1 MDNFVHLHLHSEY
14 SLLDGACRIG
24 DIIKRAKEL
33 GQPAVAI
40 TDHGVMYGVIDFYK
54 AAIKEGIKPI
64 IGCEVYVAARTRH
77 DKVFHQDSEH
87 SHLVLLCKDN
97 GGYHNLIKMVSQ
109 AFIDGFYGKPRIDAE
124 LLEKY
129 HGGLIALSACLS
141 GEIPK
146 RLLAGD
152 YEAAKQKAQY
162 YKSLFGAD
170 FYLEL
175 QDHGLS
181 EQKRINPSI
190 VKLSRECG
198 IKLVAT
204 NDVHYLRREDAS
216 LQQVL
221 MCIQMNR
228 TVEDPGRAG
237 FSTDEF
243 FMKSSQ
249 EMRAIFPDEPEAF
262 DNTLKIAEQCDVS
275 FQFGK
280 TILPHFEVPGNVSHE
295 EYLHDMCE
303 KGMYERYGSEPGE
316 AIRRRLNYEL
326 DTINRMGY
334 VDYYLIVHD
343 FVHYAKS
350 VNIPVGPGRGSGA
363 GSLCAYC
370 IGITG
375 IDPIKYNL
383 LFERFLNPER
393 VSMPDF
399 DIDFCY
405 ERRQEVIDYVVR
417 KYGSDHVSQIVTFGT
432 MAARAAIRDVGRV
445 LAMPY
450 AEVDKVAKLVPS
462 ELNMTIDRALDTSSD
477 LKALYD
483 SDEKIR
489 RLIDTSRGLEG
500 MPRHTSMH
508 AAGVVITRDP
518 VSTYV
523 PLQKNDESI
532 VTQYT
537 MTTLE
542 ELGLLKMDFLGL
554 RTLTV
559 IRYAEDMIRER
570 YKPDFKINDIQL
582 DDPEVY
588 EMLTAGKT
596 EGVFQF
602 ESSGMRQVLMNEK
615 PVSLEDLIAVISLYR
630 PGPMESIPR
639 YIENR
644 HHPEKIKYKHP
655 LLKDIL
661 DVTYGCIIYQEQV
674 MEICRKL
681 GGYSYGRAD
690 LVRRAMAKKKTAVM
704 EKERENFIHGLKRD
718 DGTFEC
724 VGAVR
729 NGVSEQTAN
738 EIFDEMASFASYAF
752 NKSHAA
758 AYAFVSYETAYLKCH
773 YPKEYFAALLTSV
786 LDSADKLAEYIS
798 ECGRIGI
805 GILPPDINES
815 KEGFT
820 VSGDKIR
827 FGLTAIKNLGR
838 GFIKDLVAER
848 DKNGKFTSMKDFIS
862 RMLDKDINRRMLESL
877 IKCGAFDTLGY
888 KRRQLMLGYEALL
901 SGLET
906 KRKNNL
912 EGQLDLFSVA
922 GAPAEA
928 EEIPDAEEFS
938 PKEILAQEKEV
949 IGFYISGN
957 PLSEYQD
964 FIKKKGFPT
973 LREIISDTDR
983 FRDGAPISAIGV
995 IQSKQLKT
1003 TKKNTTM
1010 AFVTLDDGTAS
1021 VETIVFPNVLDRF
1034 GRLLTDDG
1042 VVIINGRISV
1052 REEEAAKIICDSVAE
1067 PGSELEHNNGRTS
1080 NGKKLRPGL
1089 YIKVPSFE
1097 SDGYK
1102 RAEKLIEVFDGD
1114 FPLYVYFGDKHKLTV
1129 APRRLWVYM
1138 NDVMLEELKKILGG
1152 KNVYVKSD

>member
-24 DIIKRAKEL
+24 DIVKRAKEL

-54 AAIKEGIKPI
+54 AALKEGIKPI

-87 SHLVLLCKDN
+87 SHLVLLCKNND
-97 GGYHNLIKMVSQ
+97 GYHNLIKMVSQ

-124 LLEKY
+124 LLKEY
-129 HGGLIALSACLS
+129 HVGLIALSACLS

-152 YEAAKQKAQY
+152 YEAAKQKALW
-162 YKSLFGAD
+162 YKSLFGKD
-170 FYLEL
+170 YYLEL

-181 EQKRINPSI
+181 EQKKIIPSI
-190 VKLSRECG
+190 
-198 IKLVAT
+198 IKLAHECDIPLIAT
-204 NDVHYLRREDAS
+204 NDVHYLRREDAAI
-216 LQQVL
+216 QKVL

-228 TVEDPGRAG
+228 TVEDPGHAG

-243 FMKSSQ
+243 YMKSSQ
-249 EMRAIFPDEPEAF
+249 EMRGIFPDVPEAF
-262 DNTLKIAEQCDVS
+262 DNTLRIAEQCDVS

-280 TILPHFEVPGNVSHE
+280 TILPHFEVPGGISHE
-295 EYLHDMCE
+295 DYLRAMCE
-303 KGMYERYGSEPGE
+303 KGMYERYGAEPGE
-316 AIRRRLNYEL
+316 SIIKRLNYEL
-326 DTINRMGY
+326 DTITRMGY

-350 VNIPVGPGRGSGA
+350 VDIPVGPGRGSGA

-450 AEVDKVAKLVPS
+450 AEVDKVAKLVPA
-462 ELNMTIDRALDTSSD
+462 ELNMTIDRALETSTD
-477 LKALYD
+477 LKELYEN
-483 SDEKIR
+483 DEKVR
-489 RLIDTSRGLEG
+489 SLIDTSRGLEG

-518 VSTYV
+518 VSDYV
-523 PLQKNDESI
+523 PLLKNDESV

-554 RTLTV
+554 RNLTV
-559 IRYAEDMIRER
+559 IRYAENMIRER
-570 YKPDFKINDIQL
+570 YKTDFMINNIPL

-588 EMLTAGKT
+588 EMLTSGRT

-661 DVTYGCIIYQEQV
+661 DVTYGCIVYQEQV

-704 EKERENFIHGLKRD
+704 EKERENFIHGLKNE

-729 NGVSEQTAN
+729 NGVSEQIAN

-773 YPKEYFAALLTSV
+773 YPKEYFAALMTSV
-786 LDSADKLAEYIS
+786 LDSADKLAEYIT
-798 ECGRIGI
+798 ECGRLGI

-820 VSGDKIR
+820 VSGQSIR

-848 DKNGKFTSMKDFIS
+848 DTNGKFTGMKDFIS

-877 IKCGAFDTLGY
+877 IKCGAFDSLGY

-901 SGLET
+901 SALES

-912 EGQLDLFSVA
+912 EGQLDLFSAA
-922 GAPAEA
+922 GSSADAED
-928 EEIPDAEEFS
+928 IPDAEEFP

-949 IGFYISGN
+949 IGFYITGN
-957 PLSEYQD
+957 PLSEYSD

-973 LREIISDTDR
+973 LREIVNDAER
-983 FRDGAPISAIGV
+983 FRDGAPVSAIGV

-1034 GRLLTDDG
+1034 NRFIEEDA
-1042 VVIINGRISV
+1042 VVIVNGRISI
-1052 REEEAAKIICDSVAE
+1052 REEEAAKIICDSISE
-1067 PGSELEHNNGRTS
+1067 PGSELERRADEPRRDN
-1080 NGKKLRPGL
+1080 KLRPGL
-1089 YIKVPSFE
+1089 YIKVPSFD
-1097 SDGYK
+1097 SDVYK

-1114 FPLYVYFGDKHKLTV
+1114 FPLYVFLCDKHKLTV
-1129 APRRLWVYM
+1129 APRKLWVYM
-1138 NDVMLEELKKILGG
+1138 NDVMLGELKKILGD
-1152 KNVYVKSD
+1152 KNVYVKNE